1 MIGFDMHSPPEPSM
15 KSERPESLRPVLKE
29 AEERLVQHISD
40 VCSNDHLPDESTGEL
55 IKLEEPLSMAAE
67 AAKEAISIRRR
78 IRARG
83 DVSPETTATES
94 PRYQEPPTASA

>member
-1 MIGFDMHSPPEPSM
+1 M

-29 AEERLVQHISD
+29 AEERLVQHISE

-55 IKLEEPLSMAAE
+55 IKLEETLSMAAE

-78 IRARG
+78 IGTRG
-83 DVSPETTATES
+83 DVAPETTQTE
-94 PRYQEPPTASA
+94 PRYKDPRPEASA